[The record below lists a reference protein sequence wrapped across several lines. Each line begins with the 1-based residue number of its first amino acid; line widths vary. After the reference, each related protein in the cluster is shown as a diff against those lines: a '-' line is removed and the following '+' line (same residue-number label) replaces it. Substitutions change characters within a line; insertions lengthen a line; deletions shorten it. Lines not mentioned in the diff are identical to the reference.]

1 MKHILSR
8 HTDIGLLLVRLAIAG
23 SFIAHGLQKFPLI
36 SMTTAPQMMPM
47 PLFLLMKFLAIA
59 EPVAG
64 IALIVGILVRT
75 ASLCLSIIMIGAI
88 GLKIF
93 LFQIGYAAPGGYEL
107 DCLLLA
113 SSILL
118 MLHGP
123 GKIAIER
130 FVARNAKNA

>member
-1 MKHILSR
+1 MKHALSR
-8 HTDIGLLLVRLAIAG
+8 HADIGFLLLRFAIAG
-23 SFIAHGLQKFPLI
+23 SFIVHGIQKFPLVA
-36 SMTTAPQMMPM
+36 MTAPPEMMPV
-47 PLFLLMKFLAIA
+47 PLFFLMKFLAIA

-64 IALIVGILVRT
+64 IALILGILVRS
-75 ASLCLSIIMIGAI
+75 ASFCLSIVMIGAI

-113 SSILL
+113 SCILL